1 MLAGLGGV
9 VDDLE
14 CELEAL
20 EESDSIFLDKMW
32 RDCHFLLFNLTLG
45 IVMRCNKKEKE

>member
-20 EESDSIFLDKMW
+20 EESDSISSSAIFTVSEIKGLESAFSFTADA
-32 RDCHFLLFNLTLG
+32 
-45 IVMRCNKKEKE
+45 